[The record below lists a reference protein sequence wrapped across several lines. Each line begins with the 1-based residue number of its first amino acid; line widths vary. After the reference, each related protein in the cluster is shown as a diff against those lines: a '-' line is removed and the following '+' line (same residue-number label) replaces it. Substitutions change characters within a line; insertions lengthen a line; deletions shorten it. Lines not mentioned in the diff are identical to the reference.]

1 MIKTHKNIPHNILVT
16 GGAGFI
22 GSHLVDFLLQAGRS
36 VTLLDN
42 MSNGNE
48 KWLEEHILHPNLRFI
63 KGDLE
68 NMKVVKEVMKQ
79 QEQVWHFA
87 GNADIP
93 LGKKNTL
100 IDIDSAVYGTRNLLQ
115 AMTEENVK
123 EIIFA
128 SSGSVYGN
136 LAQNKVNEQSGP
148 LYPLSMYA
156 AGKIAAEAFIS
167 AYCNLFDI
175 KAWIFRFGNVL
186 GSRMPRGVIRD
197 FLKKLSENEKQLTIL
212 GDGKQSKSYFLV
224 EDCIDG
230 MQFIISNSKFRNEH
244 SVEIFN
250 LGNSKMTSVMKIA
263 DEVIKALSLQ
273 NVEISFSGGKIGW
286 PGDQPNVNLDVTKV
300 TNLGWEPSCN
310 SDEAVNIAVYR
321 MKKYLQL

>member
-1 MIKTHKNIPHNILVT
+1 
-16 GGAGFI
+16 
-22 GSHLVDFLLQAGRS
+22 VDCLLQAGRS

-42 MSNGNE
+42 MSNGNK
-48 KWLEEHILHPNLRFI
+48 KWLEEYISHPNLRFI
-63 KGDLE
+63 EGDLE
-68 NMKVVKEVMKQ
+68 NIEIVKEAMEQ
-79 QEQVWHFA
+79 QEQVWHLA

-93 LGKKNTL
+93 LGRKDTL
-100 IDIDSAVYGTRNLLQ
+100 IDINSAVYGTRNLLQ
-115 AMTEENVK
+115 AMTEQGVR

-128 SSGSVYGN
+128 SSGSVYGD

-167 AYCNLFDI
+167 SYCNLFDI

-197 FLKKLSENEKQLTIL
+197 FLTRLNKNGKQLTIL

-230 MQFIISNSKFRNEH
+230 MQFIISNYEFKH
-244 SVEIFN
+244 DHKVEIFN
-250 LGNSKMTSVMKIA
+250 LGNSEMISVMKIA
-263 DEVIKALSLQ
+263 DEVIKALLLY

-300 TNLGWEPSCN
+300 KNLGWEPSHN
-310 SDEAVNIAVYR
+310 SDEAVNIAICR
-321 MKKYLQL
+321 MKEYLQI